1 MASFTATSRQYRAWA
16 CLIALLGLLMLPNLV
31 WWRFDH
37 SAGVSVDALIVP
49 AVLLLLLIALFAKRI
64 WLLCLLL
71 APFAALS
78 PVEAFYI
85 GQYEIPSTAAILAT
99 VFASNPREIREYLGD
114 ALLPVVVSAILGLT
128 LALLVARSVWR
139 ADLRWQHRSRGWVL
153 LIAIAIPVVSVTVA
167 WATIRREPLERMSTG
182 TGRLITE
189 SVELGYPFGIF
200 QRVFAYRT
208 QWVQMRDGAAR
219 LDAFRF
225 HARRVSPITQRQ
237 VYVMVIGESSA
248 RDHWQLFGYERATNP
263 ELSRLPGLVL
273 IPDMLTLWPESVD
286 AIPQMLTR
294 KPINDNTTF
303 WPEASILRAMQEAG
317 YETYWISNQLPIGQ
331 FDSAVSIYASEAQ
344 HMQFLNYASWDAPG
358 SFDEDL
364 LQPLRAALHDST
376 HDLFIVLHMMG
387 SHLTYD
393 LRYPVSFNHFQSSDV
408 EKSSIESQT
417 DSYDNSILYTDHVLA
432 QIIDILRNDGA
443 VSALWFES
451 DHGETLPT
459 PTCLHA
465 GHGFGTR
472 YEYQIP
478 ALFWYSDAYATHFPD
493 RVAGLRANADRRT
506 LSADTFESLIDMAGV
521 DFQGHEES
529 RSLFSPEWR
538 FRTRT
543 LSWVWQVD
551 FDQATFGKNCP
562 VVLPK

>member
-1 MASFTATSRQYRAWA
+1 MASSVTTSRQVRAWA
-16 CLIALLGLLMLPNLV
+16 WYIALLGLMMLPNLV
-31 WWRFDH
+31 WWWLDH
-37 SAGVSVDALIVP
+37 SAVVSVEALILP
-49 AVLLLLLIALFAKRI
+49 TVLLLLVAALFGKRI

-78 PVEAFYI
+78 PVEAVYI
-85 GQYEIPSTAAILAT
+85 GQYESPSTAAILAT
-99 VFASNPREIREYLGD
+99 VFASNPREVREYLGD
-114 ALLPVVVSAILGLT
+114 ALVPVVVSAVLGLT
-128 LALLVARSVWR
+128 LALLAARLSWR
-139 ADLRWQHRSRGWVL
+139 ANLRWQHRSRGWVL
-153 LIAIAIPVVSVTVA
+153 LIAIVIPIVSATVA
-167 WATIRREPLERMSTG
+167 WATIKGKPLERMRTG
-182 TGRLITE
+182 TMSLITE
-189 SVELGYPFGIF
+189 SIEPGYPFGVL
-200 QRVFAYRT
+200 QRVVAYRR
-208 QWVQMRDGAAR
+208 QWTQMREGAAR

-225 HARRVSPITQRQ
+225 QARRVSPIAQRQ
-237 VYVMVIGESSA
+237 VYVMVLGESSA
-248 RDHWQLFGYERATNP
+248 RYHWQLFGYERATNP

-294 KPINDNTTF
+294 KPTNDNTAF

-344 HMQFLNYASWDAPG
+344 HMQFLNHASWNAPG
-358 SFDEDL
+358 SFDEDM
-364 LQPLRAALHDST
+364 LQPLRDVLRGSN

-393 LRYPVSFNHFQSSDV
+393 LRYPASFNHFQSSDTD
-408 EKSSIESQT
+408 KKSIESLT
-417 DSYDNSILYTDHVLA
+417 DSYDNTILYTDHVLA
-432 QIIDILRNDGA
+432 QIVDILRNSGA

-451 DHGETLPT
+451 DHGEMLPT
-459 PTCLHA
+459 PTCLRS
-465 GHGFGTR
+465 GHGLGTR

-478 ALFWYSDAYATHFPD
+478 ALFWYSDAYAALFPD

-521 DFQGHEES
+521 DFQGHDES